1 MMRRSPRWNLCGIM
15 IGMVH
20 KILVIGSG
28 AREHAIVRAL
38 GRSQQEK
45 EIYCLASNM
54 NPGIAEICDELT
66 VGNING
72 PNFVMSYAK
81 ETRATLAIIGPE
93 NPLAQGVADALW
105 GAGVKTVGPK
115 KDMAQLETSKAFTRD
130 LLKAYNI
137 PGGPKYQTFNSMD
150 GVVGFLNELGENYV
164 VKYDGLAG
172 GKGVKV
178 AEDHLHTHNEAIAY
192 CNELVDGGGK
202 FVIEEKFVGEEFS
215 LMSFCDGNNLKHM
228 PAVQDHKRANEGDK
242 GPNTGGMGTYSDANH
257 SLPFLTDNDIA
268 DAHEINIQT
277 IKAVK
282 DKFGEGYKGIL
293 YGGFMATANGV
304 KLIEYNA
311 RFGDPEAMNVLSLLE
326 SDFIDICYGIAYGTL
341 DQINVRFANKATVCK
356 YAVPEGYPDS
366 PVKGEPID
374 VSGISNPDGLFYASV
389 DIQNGQLVEA
399 GSRTIAVVG
408 MADSISEAE
417 AVAEKEMSSVKGP
430 LYHRTDIG
438 TDEVV
443 QKRVDH
449 MSSLR

>member
-1 MMRRSPRWNLCGIM
+1 MN
-15 IGMVH
+15 

-38 GRSQQEK
+38 DRSSQNK

-54 NPGIAEICDELT
+54 NPGIAERCDELT
-66 VGNING
+66 VGNIND
-72 PNFVMSYAK
+72 PEFVLSYAK
-81 ETRATLAIIGPE
+81 ETGATLAIIGPE
-93 NPLAQGVADALW
+93 NPLANCVADAMW
-105 GAGVKTVGPK
+105 EAGINVVGPK
-115 KDMAQLETSKAFTRD
+115 KDLAQLETSKAFTRD
-130 LLKAYNI
+130 LLKSHDI
-137 PGGPKYQTFNSMD
+137 PGGPKYQTFNAMD
-150 GVVGFLNELGENYV
+150 GVAEFLSELGANYV
-164 VKYDGLAG
+164 VKYDGLMG

-178 AEDHLHTHNEAIAY
+178 AGDHLHSHKEAIAY
-192 CNELVDGGGK
+192 CQELVDSGGE

-215 LMSFCDGNNLKHM
+215 LMSFCDGDNLKHM
-228 PAVQDHKRANEGDK
+228 PAVQDHKRAYEGDT

-257 SLPFLTDNDIA
+257 SLPFLNESDILE
-268 DAHEINIQT
+268 AHAINIAT
-277 IKAVK
+277 AKALK

-326 SDFIDICYGIAYGTL
+326 SDFIDICYAIGDGTL
-341 DQINVRFANKATVCK
+341 DQIDVQFANKATVCK

-399 GSRTIAVVG
+399 GSRTVAVVG
-408 MADSISEAE
+408 LADSISEAE
-417 AVAEKEMSSVKGP
+417 AMAEKEVSSITGP
-430 LYHRTDIG
+430 LFHRKDIG
-438 TDEVV
+438 TDAVI

-449 MSSLR
+449 MKEIRN